1 MEGAGSGCSAYIAKP
16 AWQTDRNCDMRTTSD
31 ISAVAD
37 PETGLAVYDTFGLG
51 ADNGWVV
58 VGGTSLSAP
67 LVAGMI
73 GTAGNA
79 ARLDSAQ
86 WVYTH
91 RSGLKDVTG
100 GSNGYCGGDYL
111 CTGTKGYDAPSGLG
125 SPRGV
130 GAL

>member
-1 MEGAGSGCSAYIAKP
+1 
-16 AWQTDRNCDMRTTSD
+16 
-31 ISAVAD
+31 
-37 PETGLAVYDTFGLG
+37 
-51 ADNGWVV
+51 
-58 VGGTSLSAP
+58 
-67 LVAGMI
+67 MI
-73 GTAGNA
+73 GAAGNA
-79 ARLDSAQ
+79 ARLDSAR

-111 CTGTKGYDAPSGLG
+111 CTGTKGYDGPSGLG